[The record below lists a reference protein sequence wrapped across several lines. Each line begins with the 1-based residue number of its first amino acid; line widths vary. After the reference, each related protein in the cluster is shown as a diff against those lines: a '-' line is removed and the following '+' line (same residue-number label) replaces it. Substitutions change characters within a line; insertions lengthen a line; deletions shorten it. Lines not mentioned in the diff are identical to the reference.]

1 MMVNWANDGLIQAND
16 GKMHV
21 NDSEMVANDG
31 EMSVWSYTHFTLI
44 NKHFTPIHEHFNITS
59 LKQTIIRSY
68 DSTDCILKRWQCL
81 WSWSI
86 YYTY

>member
-1 MMVNWANDGLIQAND
+1 
-16 GKMHV
+16 
-21 NDSEMVANDG
+21 MVANDG

-68 DSTDCILKRWQCL
+68 DSTDCMTVSAMTVSMVLVYLLYLLEWIANWN
-81 WSWSI
+81 
-86 YYTY
+86 